1 MTESITLRLEILKM
15 ARELVINEYIDRRAQ
30 DHNLWVAQS
39 DELMR
44 TRGFKLQ
51 YPAFPPY
58 PTEADI
64 IAKADSLI
72 RFMAAPIEP
81 PPAIPQTPTAIGETA
96 PIDEVPTKE
105 AEITEIAPVQ
115 AGHTVESMP
124 IAIQSV
130 EPETEVSGAPVEAA
144 PVEAPAEAAPV
155 EVQGEPAP
163 VDIAHPEIPMTM
175 MAEIDTHHN
184 KILKIFQSPTDV
196 APVEAV
202 EAEATPVEDTPSVE
216 AYQNSIMDIFN
227 PVPAK
232 VEVTPQP
239 APPTGDAAIMKI
251 FQTDVLPTTLVPV
264 ETPDPAREYETPKS
278 PISLAASILPSWIMR
293 NNR

>member
-81 PPAIPQTPTAIGETA
+81 PPVIPQTPTAMGETA
-96 PIDEVPTKE
+96 PVDEVPTKE

-115 AGHTVESMP
+115 TGHTVESMP
-124 IAIQSV
+124 IDVAIV
-130 EPETEVSGAPVEAA
+130 EPAPIEVVDEPV
-144 PVEAPAEAAPV
+144 
-155 EVQGEPAP
+155 P
-163 VDIAHPEIPMTM
+163 VDIAHPEIPMTV
-175 MAEIDTHHN
+175 MAEIHTHHN
-184 KILKIFQSPTDV
+184 KILKIFQLPTGV
-196 APVEAV
+196 ASVETVEALPVEAV
-202 EAEATPVEDTPSVE
+202 EAEAAPVETAPSVE
-216 AYQNSIMDIFN
+216 AYQSSIMDIFN

-251 FQTDVLPTTLVPV
+251 FQTDVLPNNLIPV
-264 ETPDPAREYETPKS
+264 ETPDPAREYETPTQPKPS
-278 PISLAASILPSWIMR
+278 SSLAASILPSWILR